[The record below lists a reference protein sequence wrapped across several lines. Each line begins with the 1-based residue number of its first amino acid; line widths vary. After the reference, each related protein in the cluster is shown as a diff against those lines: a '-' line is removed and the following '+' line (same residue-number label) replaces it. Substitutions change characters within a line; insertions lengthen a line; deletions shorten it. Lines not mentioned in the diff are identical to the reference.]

1 MYDWSTLTL
10 KKKILVGFFIVI
22 VIMFIIALW
31 GIYNFYRIN
40 QSLKQ
45 TIAQKHAGIVAA
57 DNMGKAI
64 DKQIMA
70 IGWIYSSDTVNGEI
84 LFTEAKNDFTYWYNR
99 ARKTAFTKREQVLLD
114 SLNINYLEFVETL
127 YLTKYIHK
135 SGRIDLSGKSE
146 GGYQFLTS
154 IHGLK
159 SQCYGIYNINNDILK
174 GIIRDSDN
182 ITNSTTLFLY
192 VFLLS
197 GIVFS
202 LVFSIKFSNY
212 LINPLQKL
220 IGKIKHI
227 SDGNFGDRLEVK
239 SLDELGTL
247 AMEFNIMS
255 EKLENYEKMNLEKM
269 LYEKR
274 KAETIIESLNEP
286 VVITDENLNIFKA
299 NTEFINRFSSD
310 GIENKSVNLIFKENA
325 IFEKILNGS
334 LKKDDDSFDNI
345 IVHES
350 NRTIKYYK
358 LIHALV
364 SIPDS
369 TLLGYVFVFHD
380 ITKFQEIDK
389 MKSEFVGK
397 VSHELKTPLTSMGM
411 ALGILE
417 DGIVGKLTE
426 KQNSIVESIKEDYD
440 RLNKLVHE
448 ILELTKLEAG
458 NFSLQITEVK
468 IKELFEKLLKTFHF
482 QADEKKIE
490 LTYTIDPG
498 SVYINADYDYLLKAF
513 ENIISNS
520 IKFTQ
525 SGGKISLNAYND
537 NEYDYITIKD
547 TGIGIYPE
555 NIDKIFDKFV
565 QFKDDIPGSIGL
577 GLSITKE
584 IIEMHKGEISVISSP
599 GEGCNFIIKLVKG
612 GRYA

>member
-10 KKKILVGFFIVI
+10 KKKILFGFFIVI
-22 VIMFIIALW
+22 VIMFIITLW
-31 GIYNFYRIN
+31 GTYNFYRIN
-40 QSLKQ
+40 LSLKQ
-45 TIAQKHAGIVAA
+45 TIAEKHAGIVAA

-84 LFTEAKNDFTYWYNR
+84 LFTEAINDFTYWYNR
-99 ARKTAFTKREQVLLD
+99 ARKTAFTDRERILLD
-114 SLNINYLEFVETL
+114 SLNMNYQEFVETL
-127 YLTKYIHK
+127 YLTKYIDK
-135 SGRIDLSGKSE
+135 FGRIDLLGKSE

-154 IHGLK
+154 IHALK

-182 ITNSTTLFLY
+182 ITNSTIMFLY

-197 GIVFS
+197 GIIFS

-212 LINPLQKL
+212 LINPLRKL
-220 IGKIKHI
+220 IDNIKHI

-247 AMEFNIMS
+247 AMEFNVMS
-255 EKLENYEKMNLEKM
+255 EKLEKYEKMNLEKM

-274 KAETIIESLNEP
+274 KSETIIESLNEP

-299 NTEFINRFSSD
+299 NTEFINQFSLD
-310 GIENKSVNLIFKENA
+310 GVENKSINLLFKKNI
-325 IFEKILNGS
+325 IFEKILNCT
-334 LKKDDDSFDNI
+334 LKETDDSFDNI
-345 IVHES
+345 IVYES
-350 NRTIKYYK
+350 NGSTKYYK
-358 LIHALV
+358 LIHSLV

-369 TLLGYVFVFHD
+369 KLLGYVFVFHD
-380 ITKFQEIDK
+380 ITKFQELDR

-417 DGIVGKLTE
+417 DGIVGKLSD
-426 KQNSIVESIKEDYD
+426 KQGSIVESIKEDYD

-448 ILELTKLEAG
+448 ILELTRLEAG
-458 NFSLQITEVK
+458 NFSLQISKVE
-468 IKELFEKLLKTFHF
+468 IKELFDKLLKSFHF
-482 QADEKKIE
+482 QADEKKID
-490 LTYTIDPG
+490 LTYNIEPET
-498 SVYINADYDYLLKAF
+498 VYINADYDYLLKAF
-513 ENIISNS
+513 ENIIANS

-525 SGGKISLNAYND
+525 TGGKILLNAYHDD
-537 NEYDYITIKD
+537 NFNYITITD

-584 IIEMHKGEISVISSP
+584 IIEMHKGEISVISEP
-599 GEGCNFIIKLVKG
+599 GQGCNFIIKLVRGKN
-612 GRYA
+612 A